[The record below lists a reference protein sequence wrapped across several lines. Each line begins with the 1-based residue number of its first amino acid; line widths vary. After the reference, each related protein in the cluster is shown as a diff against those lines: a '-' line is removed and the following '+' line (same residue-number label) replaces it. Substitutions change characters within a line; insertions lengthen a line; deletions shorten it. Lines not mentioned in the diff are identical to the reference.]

1 MVLRLSF
8 RHNTNGTTI
17 TEAKGDK
24 LDEWLSFLRQSLTTL
39 AAMELYE
46 IPLIIVTGFGAAFL
60 NTVGGGGSLFSVPI
74 LTFLGLPITN
84 ANATSR
90 VALLFQNVF
99 AVGGFRSKG
108 IELPWP
114 YSLYLGISSLFGGV
128 IGAMLASTIKDEVFN
143 KIFVGVMIL
152 SVFLILFDP
161 IRSKGA
167 EKLSTKNQVLGTILF
182 FFIGIY
188 GGFVQAGIGFMVI
201 AVLSIVNNLSLV
213 KSNFVKVFA
222 AIVYT
227 GVSVIVFALEGKI
240 IWLTG
245 FVLAIGH
252 ALGGWYASRWS
263 VDKGE
268 VWIKRVMIVSIIA
281 MAIKLWFF

>member
-1 MVLRLSF
+1 
-8 RHNTNGTTI
+8 
-17 TEAKGDK
+17 
-24 LDEWLSFLRQSLTTL
+24 
-39 AAMELYE
+39 MEFYH
-46 IPLIIVTGFGAAFL
+46 IPLIIATGFLAAFL

-90 VALLFQNVF
+90 VALLFQNAF
-99 AVGGFRSKG
+99 AVGGFKSKG

-114 YSLYLGISSLFGGV
+114 YSLYLGVTSLFGGLL
-128 IGAMLASTIKDEVFN
+128 GALLASVIEDKVFN
-143 KIFVGVMIL
+143 KIFVIVMLL
-152 SVFLILFDP
+152 SVVIIIWDP
-161 IRSKGA
+161 FKYRKGT
-167 EKLSTKNQVLGTILF
+167 EKLDKKSQMIGAILF

-188 GGFVQAGIGFMVI
+188 GGFVQAGIGFLVI
-201 AVLSIVNNLSLV
+201 AVLGLVNNMPLV
-213 KSNFVKVFA
+213 KSNYVKVFS

-240 IWLTG
+240 IWITGLT
-245 FVLAIGH
+245 LAIGH

-268 VWIKRVMIVSIIA
+268 AWIKRVMIISIIA

>member
-1 MVLRLSF
+1 
-8 RHNTNGTTI
+8 
-17 TEAKGDK
+17 
-24 LDEWLSFLRQSLTTL
+24 
-39 AAMELYE
+39 MELYE

-74 LTFLGLPITN
+74 LTFLGLPITS

-90 VALLFQNVF
+90 VALLFQNIF

-114 YSLYLGISSLFGGV
+114 YSLYLGIASLFGGV

-152 SVFLILFDP
+152 SVFLILYDP
-161 IRSKGA
+161 IKSKGP
-167 EKLSTKNQVLGTILF
+167 EKLSTKNQVIGSILF

-213 KSNFVKVFA
+213 KSNYVKVFA

-227 GVSVIVFALEGKI
+227 GVSVIVFALEGKVVWI
-240 IWLTG
+240 TG
-245 FVLAIGH
+245 LVLAIGH

-268 VWIKRVMIVSIIA
+268 VWIKRVMIVSILA
-281 MAIKLWFF
+281 MAVKLWFF

>member
-1 MVLRLSF
+1 
-8 RHNTNGTTI
+8 
-17 TEAKGDK
+17 
-24 LDEWLSFLRQSLTTL
+24 
-39 AAMELYE
+39 MELYQ
-46 IPLIIVTGFGAAFL
+46 IPFIIITGFVAAFL

-74 LTFLGLPITN
+74 LTFLGLPITS

-90 VALLFQNVF
+90 VAILFQNVF

-108 IELPWP
+108 VELPWP
-114 YSLYLGISSLFGGV
+114 YSGYLGLSSLGGGL
-128 IGAMLASTIKDEVFN
+128 IGSLLASRIGDEVFN

-152 SVFLILFDP
+152 SVFLIIYDP
-161 IRSKGA
+161 FKSKGV
-167 EKLSTKNQVLGTILF
+167 ELLSKKRQIIGIILF

-201 AVLSIVNNLSLV
+201 AVLSLVNNLSLV
-213 KSNFVKVFA
+213 KSNYVKVFA

-227 GVSVIVFALEGKI
+227 GVSVIVFAIEGKI
-240 IWLTG
+240 FWITG
-245 FVLAIGH
+245 LVLAIGH

-268 VWIKRVMIVSIIA
+268 VWIKRIMIVSILA
-281 MAIKLWFF
+281 MAVKLWFF